1 MKSKPRT
8 PFLRATVTGLTPG
21 RARPLVLA
29 LSCVLLTAC
38 ASVGPDYREP
48 PPVDVGSG
56 WSLPLASESQSA
68 DLSQWWSALDDPI
81 LDRLMAT
88 ALAQNLDL
96 RHAAARIDEAR
107 ALRDR
112 VAGEALPTAAAG
124 ASVNRRRQ
132 SENGPLPVGS
142 IPGLDA
148 TQTIYDAGFD
158 AAWEADLFG
167 AKRRALEGASA
178 RLQATEAEAQGIRM
192 RIVAEVA
199 RTWFT
204 AVGARYELHAQQ
216 ATLDTLQQTLEL
228 VRLRHALGDASAAD
242 VEAAYAQWTAVNAL
256 IPDIQARQRAAILSL
271 GVLLG
276 APPERELAL
285 LDGPLTPST
294 LRALPVGERAEM
306 LRRRPDV
313 LAAERRLAASSADI
327 GVATAELFPKLS
339 IGVGG
344 GFQALSTGDW
354 FDASSSRFSILP
366 LISWRLFDGGRVR
379 AEIRAREAAERQ
391 AALAYEQAVLTALGD
406 AERALGDYHGGLDTL
421 ERRGMA
427 LDAAR
432 TTYGHTRTRYAAG
445 DIAVRDR
452 DGWFAVLGRADDVM
466 NVAGHRIGTADVEG
480 SLIRHP
486 AVAES
491 AVVGLPDPV
500 KGERIK
506 AFVVLKA
513 GFEEGAG
520 LIASL
525 KDHVRQDLGPIAQP
539 SEIEIRKTLPKTRSG
554 KIVRRYLKA
563 VEMGEDPGDLSTLAD

>member
-1 MKSKPRT
+1 MKPKT
-8 PFLRATVTGLTPG
+8 PTPVLHAAVTGLAPG
-21 RARPLVLA
+21 RMRALALA
-29 LSCVLLTAC
+29 LSGLLLTAC
-38 ASVGPDYREP
+38 AAVGPDYREP

-56 WSLPLASESQSA
+56 WTLPLASEAQSA
-68 DLSQWWSALDDPI
+68 DLSHWWSALDDPI
-81 LDRLMAT
+81 LDRLIT
-88 ALAQNLDL
+88 SALAQNLDL
-96 RHAAARIDEAR
+96 RQAAARIDEAR

-112 VAGEALPTAAAG
+112 VAGQALPTVGVG
-124 ASVNRRRQ
+124 ASVNRRSQ

-167 AKRRALEGASA
+167 ARQRALEGASA
-178 RLQATEAEAQGIRM
+178 RLQATEVEAQGVAM

-216 ATLDTLQQTLEL
+216 ATLGTLQQTLEL
-228 VRLRHALGDASAAD
+228 VRLRHAAGDASAAD
-242 VEAAYAQWTAVNAL
+242 VEAAYAQWTTANAL
-256 IPDIQARQRAAILSL
+256 IPEIQTRQRAAVLGL

-285 LDGPLTPST
+285 LDGPMAPCT
-294 LRALPVGERAEM
+294 LRALPVGERADI

-327 GVATAELFPKLS
+327 GVATAELVPKLS

-366 LISWRLFDGGRVR
+366 LVSWRLFDGGRVR
-379 AEIRAREAAERQ
+379 AEIRTREAGQRQ
-391 AALAYEQAVLTALGD
+391 AALAYEQAVLAALGD

-432 TTYGHTRTRYAAG
+432 ASYGHARARYAAG
-445 DIAVRDR
+445 DIALVELLAAQRSLHEAETATARAHANAAVQLVALYKALGGGWDASTATSPTAHPLRD
-452 DGWFAVLGRADDVM
+452 AAAP
-466 NVAGHRIGTADVEG
+466 VA
-480 SLIRHP
+480 
-486 AVAES
+486 
-491 AVVGLPDPV
+491 
-500 KGERIK
+500 
-506 AFVVLKA
+506 F
-513 GFEEGAG
+513 
-520 LIASL
+520 
-525 KDHVRQDLGPIAQP
+525 
-539 SEIEIRKTLPKTRSG
+539 
-554 KIVRRYLKA
+554 
-563 VEMGEDPGDLSTLAD
+563 STP

>member
-1 MKSKPRT
+1 M
-8 PFLRATVTGLTPG
+8 
-21 RARPLVLA
+21 
-29 LSCVLLTAC
+29 
-38 ASVGPDYREP
+38 
-48 PPVDVGSG
+48 
-56 WSLPLASESQSA
+56 
-68 DLSQWWSALDDPI
+68 
-81 LDRLMAT
+81 
-88 ALAQNLDL
+88 
-96 RHAAARIDEAR
+96 
-107 ALRDR
+107 
-112 VAGEALPTAAAG
+112 
-124 ASVNRRRQ
+124 
-132 SENGPLPVGS
+132 
-142 IPGLDA
+142 
-148 TQTIYDAGFD
+148 
-158 AAWEADLFG
+158 FG
-167 AKRRALEGASA
+167 ARRRALEGASA
-178 RLQATEAEAQGIRM
+178 RLQATEAEAQGVRM
-192 RIVAEVA
+192 RVVAEVA

-242 VEAAYAQWTAVNAL
+242 VDAAYAQWTAVNAL

-294 LRALPVGERAEM
+294 LRALPVLPVGERAEM

-327 GVATAELFPKLS
+327 GVAMAELFPKLS

-406 AERALGDYHGGLDTL
+406 AERALGDYHGALDTL

-432 TTYGHTRTRYAAG
+432 TSYGHAKARYAAG
-445 DIAVRDR
+445 DIALVELLAAQRSLHEAETAAAR
-452 DGWFAVLGRADDVM
+452 AHTNAAVQLVALYKALGGGWDVSTTASTATHPLRGAAAP
-466 NVAGHRIGTADVEG
+466 VAFSSR
-480 SLIRHP
+480 
-486 AVAES
+486 
-491 AVVGLPDPV
+491 
-500 KGERIK
+500 
-506 AFVVLKA
+506 
-513 GFEEGAG
+513 
-520 LIASL
+520 
-525 KDHVRQDLGPIAQP
+525 
-539 SEIEIRKTLPKTRSG
+539 
-554 KIVRRYLKA
+554 
-563 VEMGEDPGDLSTLAD
+563 

>member
-1 MKSKPRT
+1 MKPKT
-8 PFLRATVTGLTPG
+8 PTPVLHAAVTGLAPG
-21 RARPLVLA
+21 RMRALALA
-29 LSCVLLTAC
+29 LSGLLLTAC
-38 ASVGPDYREP
+38 AAVGPDYREP

-56 WSLPLASESQSA
+56 WTLPLASEAQSA
-68 DLSQWWSALDDPI
+68 DLSHWWSALDDPI
-81 LDRLMAT
+81 LDRLIT
-88 ALAQNLDL
+88 SALAQNLDL
-96 RHAAARIDEAR
+96 RQAAARIDEAR

-112 VAGEALPTAAAG
+112 VAGQALPTVGVG
-124 ASVNRRRQ
+124 ASVNRRSQ
-132 SENGPLPVGS
+132 SENGPLPVGK

-167 AKRRALEGASA
+167 ARQRALEGASA
-178 RLQATEAEAQGIRM
+178 RLQATEVEAQGVRM

-216 ATLDTLQQTLEL
+216 ATLGTLQQTLEL
-228 VRLRHALGDASAAD
+228 VRLRHAAGDASAAD
-242 VEAAYAQWTAVNAL
+242 VEAAYAQWTTANAL
-256 IPDIQARQRAAILSL
+256 IPEIQTRQRAAVLGL

-285 LDGPLTPST
+285 LDGPMAPCT
-294 LRALPVGERAEM
+294 LRALPVGERADI

-366 LISWRLFDGGRVR
+366 LVSWRLFDGGRVR
-379 AEIRAREAAERQ
+379 AEIRTREAGQRQ
-391 AALAYEQAVLTALGD
+391 AALAYEQAVLAALGD

-432 TTYGHTRTRYAAG
+432 ASYGHARARYAAG
-445 DIAVRDR
+445 DIALVELLAAQRSLHEAETATAR
-452 DGWFAVLGRADDVM
+452 AHASAAVQLVALYKALGGGWDAS
-466 NVAGHRIGTADVEG
+466 TAT
-480 SLIRHP
+480 S
-486 AVAES
+486 
-491 AVVGLPDPV
+491 
-500 KGERIK
+500 
-506 AFVVLKA
+506 
-513 GFEEGAG
+513 
-520 LIASL
+520 
-525 KDHVRQDLGPIAQP
+525 PIAHP
-539 SEIEIRKTLPKTRSG
+539 LRGAAAP
-554 KIVRRYLKA
+554 VA
-563 VEMGEDPGDLSTLAD
+563 LSNP